1 MVFWRAGVSVLI
13 HAGSRPAQRRRGP
26 TGLPAGTVHVL
37 WPVFQ
42 PCRRRLPRSGG
53 PHLPEGGAD
62 LL

>member
-13 HAGSRPAQRRRGP
+13 HAGSRPAQRRWGP